1 MDYTVR
7 QLNEATENLVKEYV
21 YLKHFAQVL
30 ARLII
35 RTLTSKTI
43 ENIKSKDVFQLKV
56 SDFGSDLD
64 SWLDKGLTFS
74 EIIDLISKEISS
86 L

>member
-21 YLKHFAQVL
+21 CLKHFSQVL

-64 SWLDKGLTFS
+64 SWLDKGLTFD
-74 EIIDLISKEISS
+74 EIINLISREISS

>member
-21 YLKHFAQVL
+21 CLKHYSKVL
-30 ARLII
+30 ARLIV

-64 SWLDKGLTFS
+64 SWLDKGLTFN